1 MTHTVI
7 VGAGIAG
14 LWLALQL
21 ARRGDRVSVL
31 EKYDYIGG
39 RVLTSKKHHV
49 EIGAGRVHESHSR
62 VGALVDHYRLTR
74 ISLGNTTMW
83 ISRKSDG
90 VPEPNDFEPTWAA
103 ICDQIALLPPS
114 ILSTH
119 TLRELAVRIMGSKEA
134 DAFLERFP
142 YRAEL
147 NTMRADVALQSF
159 RSNGDM
165 GTRDGYYVV
174 REGLSTIINR
184 LATEGRRAGVAIRTG
199 TEVVRLEGTTI
210 HIKGRAKIH
219 ADRVILATH
228 VVALQKL
235 LPSVPWT
242 RYLTMEPLTRIYA
255 QYPTPAWFADIPK
268 FVTDSPLRYVIP
280 MDPTSGTIMI
290 SYTDADDTRWWRGL
304 KGKALIRAI
313 QSELHVVFPDR
324 TIPDPIWM
332 NAYEWS
338 EGCTYWRPGDYDPAT
353 VASQLM
359 NPSPNL
365 YVCGESLS
373 VGHQAWME
381 GALESAEALLKTL

>member
-1 MTHTVI
+1 
-7 VGAGIAG
+7 
-14 LWLALQL
+14 
-21 ARRGDRVSVL
+21 
-31 EKYDYIGG
+31 
-39 RVLTSKKHHV
+39 
-49 EIGAGRVHESHSR
+49 
-62 VGALVDHYRLTR
+62 
-74 ISLGNTTMW
+74 
-83 ISRKSDG
+83 
-90 VPEPNDFEPTWAA
+90 
-103 ICDQIALLPPS
+103 
-114 ILSTH
+114 
-119 TLRELAVRIMGSKEA
+119 
-134 DAFLERFP
+134 
-142 YRAEL
+142 
-147 NTMRADVALQSF
+147 
-159 RSNGDM
+159 
-165 GTRDGYYVV
+165 
-174 REGLSTIINR
+174 
-184 LATEGRRAGVAIRTG
+184 
-199 TEVVRLEGTTI
+199 
-210 HIKGRAKIH
+210 
-219 ADRVILATH
+219 
-228 VVALQKL
+228 
-235 LPSVPWT
+235 
-242 RYLTMEPLTRIYA
+242 MEPLTRIYA